1 MVKKEE
7 NDLQQNTP
15 EVINE
20 CGLAA
25 VYLTKAGQ
33 KERIDLTS
41 LIYQAASDLQHRAEG
56 AAGMWI
62 SSKKEVGY
70 VRELGTVA
78 VAFQEG
84 RKVPRI
90 RNPKLAMVHTR
101 YPTAGSSTLKEN
113 IQPLYLDDIW
123 LGHHGNLTNAQ
134 AVEESI
140 KPILKGN
147 KYPDS
152 DSWIALNAIV
162 KAKGKTLAEKVIN
175 AQKKFEGGWVFI
187 VSDGK
192 SFVAT
197 RDSYGVRPLSVGI
210 IGSRANPKG
219 YVLSVESFA
228 FHNAKIVDFR
238 EVLPGETIV
247 IDEKGIRTVD
257 LSPKGK
263 LSCIFEFVYMSHPG
277 SKLAGQLVYDT
288 RRRAGELLWHEAPI
302 TLTKNEQ
309 LVVMPVPNSGRPSA
323 LGFFFEAQKAL
334 GDKAI
339 WDEGILA
346 NPYFGR
352 NFIKSYNERAAALKY
367 IAIPEIFKGRTV
379 AIVDDSIVR
388 GDTLKDLIQIC
399 KKAGATKIHVR
410 IPSPEIKH
418 PCFWGVAF
426 STYSELLANKLPNMR
441 ERENFLGITSLRHLS
456 IDGLLKAV
464 VGPGETNK
472 PTTGFCTYCFN
483 KKGPPMNGIG
493 TIPLNERKLN
503 IDKSNQ
509 LGTIKKEV

>member
-1 MVKKEE
+1 MVG
-7 NDLQQNTP
+7 NNSSQLP
-15 EVINE
+15 EVFSE
-20 CGLAA
+20 CGLCAI
-25 VYLTKAGQ
+25 YLTKKGE
-33 KERIDLTS
+33 KEGIDLPS

-70 VRELGTVA
+70 VRELGTVS

-84 RKVPRI
+84 RHVPRI
-90 RNPKLAMVHTR
+90 KNAKLAMIHTR
-101 YPTAGSSTLKEN
+101 YPTAGSSDHRGN
-113 IQPLYLDDIW
+113 IQPLYLKDIW
-123 LGHHGNLTNAQ
+123 LGHHGNLTNA
-134 AVEESI
+134 EEVQE
-140 KPILKGN
+140 KVGNILKGD

-162 KAKGKTLAEKVIN
+162 KTKGKSLADKVIKS
-175 AQKKFEGGWVFI
+175 QKNFEGGWVFI

-197 RDSYGVRPLSVGI
+197 RDPYGIRPLSVGI
-210 IGSRANPKG
+210 LGSRSDPLG

-228 FHNAKIVDFR
+228 FHNAKVVDFR
-238 EVLPGETIV
+238 EVLPGETII
-247 IDEKGIRTVD
+247 IDNKGIRTVD

-288 RRRAGELLWHEAPI
+288 RRRAGELLWQEAPI
-302 TLTKNEQ
+302 KLSKREN

-323 LGFFFEAQKAL
+323 FGFFEEAQKTL
-334 GDKAI
+334 GKKVK
-339 WDEGILA
+339 WDEGLLA

-352 NFIKSYNERAAALKY
+352 NFIKASHQRAAVMKFYAVPKV
-367 IAIPEIFKGRTV
+367 FKNKTV

-388 GDTLKDLIQIC
+388 GDTLKDIIALC
-399 KKAGATKIHVR
+399 RRVGAKKVHVR

-426 STYSELLANKLPNMR
+426 STYSELLANKIENLK
-441 ERENFLGITSLRHLS
+441 EREKFLGINSLRHLS
-456 IDGLLKAV
+456 VQGLLKAV
-464 VGPGETNK
+464 ANKNGETKK
-472 PTTGFCTYCFN
+472 PIKGFCTFCFN
-483 KKGPPMNGIG
+483 KQGPPLKDIR
-493 TIPLNERKLN
+493 TIPL
-503 IDKSNQ
+503 
-509 LGTIKKEV
+509 KEKN